1 MITADDS
8 GNFSTEVTL
17 EKGENRFSAYA
28 KNGELESEVSQQ
40 FLTIFDN
47 EQPQI
52 EINEPTDNQ
61 TIQGKKN
68 QNVPVKGKTKPNS
81 KMYLNDRLVFV
92 RDDGTFETTHRLE
105 NGGNSLSFKVIDMAG
120 NQTEKVITVNFQE

>member
-1 MITADDS
+1 M
-8 GNFSTEVTL
+8 
-17 EKGENRFSAYA
+17 
-28 KNGELESEVSQQ
+28 